1 MTRYELDPEHQWKHV
16 RLDAMDVLYHRPS
29 GQTHILIEP
38 APQIFD
44 CLLAGPAC
52 VQDIYERLSQHFVY
66 EQEGDDSAPIN
77 TLLQERLEEMV
88 FLGFVRYSN
97 SMAAS

>member
-1 MTRYELDPEHQWKHV
+1 MTRYKLDPEDQWRHV

-44 CLLAGPAC
+44 CLLAGPAT
-52 VQDIYERLSQHFVY
+52 VQDVYERLSQHFVY
-66 EQEGDDSAPIN
+66 EQEGDDSAPIHS
-77 TLLQERLEEMV
+77 LLQERLEEMV
-88 FLGFVRYSN
+88 FLGFVRHIESVD
-97 SMAAS
+97 AC